1 MVSSKLSGFQIPL
14 QIAAAIVTISI
25 GSIALFKGCKKDAIV
40 DLAGKWIITSNVQS
54 ASDEKNIGDEY
65 VYEVYVV
72 DTESKLSGIGE
83 QTKYNKSEAKSH
95 FKVVV
100 DHITMVDDT
109 IRVVYTVGGSRD
121 FRGDMKLLRSE
132 GNDRKLVGTFR
143 QTTEDIAGSCVVVI
157 D

>member
-1 MVSSKLSGFQIPL
+1 
-14 QIAAAIVTISI
+14 
-25 GSIALFKGCKKDAIV
+25 
-40 DLAGKWIITSNVQS
+40 
-54 ASDEKNIGDEY
+54 
-65 VYEVYVV
+65 
-72 DTESKLSGIGE
+72 
-83 QTKYNKSEAKSH
+83 
-95 FKVVV
+95 
-100 DHITMVDDT
+100 MVDDT